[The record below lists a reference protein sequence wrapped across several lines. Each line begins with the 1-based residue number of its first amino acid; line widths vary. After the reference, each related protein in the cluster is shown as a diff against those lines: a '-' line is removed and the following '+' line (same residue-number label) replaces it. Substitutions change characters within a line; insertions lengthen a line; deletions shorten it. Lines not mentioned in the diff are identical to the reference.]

1 MSGEA
6 AIVLRDG
13 SEVVVRPITPEDREA
28 LAAAFDR
35 LSPESRYRR
44 FFTPLPRLSGTQ
56 LDYLTRVD
64 HHDHEALVAF
74 DPGTGDGVGVARYV
88 RTGPAEAEPAIVV
101 ADDRHGLGLGTALL
115 TALVRRAR
123 EEGITHFRANV
134 LAGNQ
139 SAIRLVAGMGET
151 TQRREGREVELLVSL
166 AAPEIDAEHRLR
178 ELLREAAAETLAPA
192 VTLLQRV
199 TARPRATPRPAGERD
214 YEAVIVA
221 GTDGSPPAAAAVVH
235 AAGLARALGCALHLV
250 HVRRTPLAGAGGADG
265 LPPELRGTRWELRR
279 DEDIEVEV
287 HARTGSPA
295 VEIVDLATELGAR
308 MIVVGDHARSGAGRV
323 LLGSVADAVLHH
335 APCDVLVVR
344 SPS

>member
-1 MSGEA
+1 MSGGA
-6 AIVLRDG
+6 AIALRDG
-13 SEVVVRPITPEDREA
+13 SEVVIRPIAPEDRDA

-44 FFTPLPRLSGTQ
+44 FFTPLPRLSSTQ

-64 HHDHEALVAF
+64 HHDHEALVAV
-74 DPGTGDGVGVARYV
+74 DPATRDGIGVARYV
-88 RTGPAEAEPAIVV
+88 RTGPAEAEPAVVV
-101 ADDRHGLGLGTALL
+101 ADDWHGKGLGTAMLS
-115 TALVRRAR
+115 ALVRRAR

-134 LAGNQ
+134 LATNQ
-139 SAIRLVAGMGET
+139 PAIRLVEAMGKT
-151 TQRREGREVELLVSL
+151 TRRRDGREVELLVAL
-166 AAPEIDAEHRLR
+166 PAPEMAPEHRLR
-178 ELLREAAAETLAPA
+178 GLLREAAAETLTPA

-221 GTDGSPPAAAAVVH
+221 GTDGSEPAGAAVEH

-250 HVRRTPLAGAGGADG
+250 HVRRTPLAGGDA
-265 LPPELRGTRWELRR
+265 LPPELRGTRWRLRR

-295 VEIVDLATELGAR
+295 VEIVDLAAELSAR
-308 MIVVGDHARSGAGRV
+308 MIVVGDHARSNAERV
-323 LLGSVADAVLHH
+323 LLGSVADAVVHH
-335 APCDVLVVR
+335 APCDVLIVR
-344 SPS
+344 SPP